1 MCGIAG
7 ALSKE
12 MIRTNVLSQIIH
24 RGPDAQQA
32 YSRKKLWFGH
42 TRLAI
47 LDLSEAGAQ
56 PMMSQDGR

>member
-1 MCGIAG
+1 M
-7 ALSKE
+7 LS
-12 MIRTNVLSQIIH
+12 RL
-24 RGPDAQQA
+24 

-56 PMMSQDGR
+56 PMMSQDGRWVTVLTERFTTIWIYEVN